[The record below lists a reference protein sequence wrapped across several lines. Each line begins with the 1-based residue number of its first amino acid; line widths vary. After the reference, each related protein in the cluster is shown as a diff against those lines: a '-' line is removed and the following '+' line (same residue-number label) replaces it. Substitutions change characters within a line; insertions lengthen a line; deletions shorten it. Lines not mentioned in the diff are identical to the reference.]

1 MNPWFHMKTGMAWLL
16 GAALALAGTLLV
28 LQLAALLAWQYSVAL
43 GTRSWPQLPVTLV
56 FADHAKVSA
65 TTAQFLPVIP
75 EVPWSWLRNPQN
87 ADTLP
92 HTAATSVLGALHV
105 GLIPALLGLFLT
117 YLGIKLI
124 RRQKQRYAVAQRE
137 KDDRL
142 RRVRAYRRETRTEP
156 NFTEL
161 RTEEPT
167 LTEPRR
173 EPRLSA

>member
-1 MNPWFHMKTGMAWLL
+1 MNAWFHLRTATAWLF
-16 GAALALAGTLLV
+16 GSALALVGALLV
-28 LQLAALLAWQYSVAL
+28 LQLAALLVWQYSVAL
-43 GTRSWPQLPVTLV
+43 ETRSWPRLPLGLV

-92 HTAATSVLGALHV
+92 HMATTTVLSELHL
-105 GLIPALLGLFLT
+105 GLVPALLGLFIA
-117 YLGIKLI
+117 YLGIRLI
-124 RRQKQRYAVAQRE
+124 VRQKQRYATARRE

-156 NFTEL
+156 SFADVHT
-161 RTEEPT
+161 EPT
-167 LTEPRR
+167 VTEPRR
-173 EPRLSA
+173 EPRLTA